1 MLCMLMPRVERL
13 CRVADVDGGKTP
25 GNAQG
30 DQTSVKAKHKAVN
43 CMDTFHQLHGEYPQ
57 PNQLPQAFRRNGDV
71 GDFLRDGGAVA
82 DGDSHI
88 GFGQG
93 GRVVDAV
100 SHHNNGV
107 PLCPQRRNII
117 CLVLRQHLSTKFI
130 NPDMGSNRFGRA
142 PLSPVSMTAFCI
154 PSPRRTAR
162 TSGTSSRRG
171 SAMQMTAA
179 S

>member
-1 MLCMLMPRVERL
+1 
-13 CRVADVDGGKTP
+13 
-25 GNAQG
+25 
-30 DQTSVKAKHKAVN
+30 
-43 CMDTFHQLHGEYPQ
+43 MDTFHQLHGEQPQ
-57 PNQLPQAFRRNGDV
+57 PNQLPQALRRNGDV
-71 GDFLRDGGAVA
+71 GNLLRNGGTVA

-100 SHHNNGV
+100 AYHNNGV

-142 PLSPVSMTAFCI
+142 PAVTGQHDGLLYPKPAQDGKNVRYFFA
-154 PSPRRTAR
+154 
-162 TSGTSSRRG
+162 
-171 SAMQMTAA
+171 
-179 S
+179 